1 MKYNRGLLIPIYILE
16 KASGISKKVIVKDI
30 ENSLLRESVKGYVWY
45 HTALHYVFQKWN
57 EGNVEMHPPYSND
70 PDHSF
75 AAIVLSLM
83 DDEITANNL
92 KVEWKDQI

>member
-1 MKYNRGLLIPIYILE
+1 MKYNKGLLVPIYVLE
-16 KASGISKKVIVKDI
+16 KASGISKKIIVKDI
-30 ENSLLRESVKGYVWY
+30 ENSLLGESVKGYVGY
-45 HTALHYVFQKWN
+45 QTALRYVFQKWN
-57 EGNVEMHPPYSND
+57 EGNVEMYPPYSDD

-75 AAIVLSLM
+75 AARVLSLM